1 MNEFSYI
8 NCDNPDFDSAYS
20 KVLNWIHYEIDTS
33 QLKTELVKWAASV
46 DKTEIAQSI
55 PQNLI
60 SVEGSIAYLL
70 NRGANLPQKS
80 VNRLLSFLQKHTP
93 DITDQEPDWQ
103 QLPETASG
111 KAVLA
116 YVNCYAWIDNAK
128 AQFLSGKLT
137 IDEIPSVVRNIIE
150 RNGMGRPGITKKLL
164 KHYKQSLTESR
175 LEESTKSWTKPLA
188 VIVDTLNL
196 LSGNKAAVKLAAK
209 EAHLR
214 KMNSTVASLDRKGE
228 KAASKLKHKAED
240 SGLGIKSVSP
250 TNIVGATAAVIYNT
264 KNRHIDVYFAIQ
276 DQQLTIKGSKIENF
290 DTKASQG
297 KIVRKPENSL
307 QLWVKA
313 SNIKRLEILRDAI
326 KGKPWELT
334 GKINSNHIVLKVI

>member
-8 NCDNPDFDSAYS
+8 NYENPDFGAAYS
-20 KVLNWIHYEIDTS
+20 KALNWIHYEIEPS
-33 QLKTELVKWAASV
+33 KIKTELVKWAASV

-70 NRGANLPQKS
+70 NRGAILPQKS
-80 VNRLLSFLQKHTP
+80 IDRLLSFLQKHTP
-93 DITDQEPDWQ
+93 DITDQEPEWQ
-103 QLPETASG
+103 PLPETSTG

-116 YVNCYAWIDNAK
+116 YVNSYAWIDNAK
-128 AQFLSGKLT
+128 AQVLSGKLA
-137 IDEIPSVVRNIIE
+137 IDELPTVVRKIVE
-150 RNGMGRPGITKKLL
+150 RNGMGRPLLTKKLL

-175 LEESTKSWTKPLA
+175 LDESTKSWTKPLG
-188 VIVDTLNL
+188 VIVDILNL

-214 KMNSTVASLDRKGE
+214 KMNSTTLDRKGE
-228 KAASKLKHKAED
+228 KAASKIKHKAED

-250 TNIVGATAAVIYNT
+250 TNIIGATAAVIYNT
-264 KNRHIDVYFAIQ
+264 KNRHIDVYFANQ
-276 DQQLTIKGSKIENF
+276 NQQLTIKGSKIENF
-290 DTKASQG
+290 DIASSQG
-297 KIVRKPENSL
+297 KIIRKPENTL

-326 KGKPWELT
+326 NGKPWELT